1 MSDALE
7 PIAIATIRDGQEV
20 RIEGDEALRKALADR
35 LRLVSIDLFDAV
47 ATLGRDGEAIN
58 ANGRVKAKVTQA
70 CTATGDPVPAT
81 IDEPFALLFAAQPD
95 HAEDE
100 EIELGAND
108 LDTIFHDGRTVPL
121 GDAIVDTLA
130 LALDPYPRVADADER
145 LRAAGVL
152 REEEAGA
159 FGALA
164 ELKKKMEG
172 GE

>member
-1 MSDALE
+1 MSDALD
-7 PIAIATIRDGQEV
+7 PIAIATIRDGQKV
-20 RIEGDEALRKALADR
+20 RIDADEALRGAIAKR
-35 LRLVSIDLFDAV
+35 LRLLSVERFEAEAVLGQDGGAVSAD
-47 ATLGRDGEAIN
+47 
-58 ANGRVKAKVTQA
+58 GRVKAAVTQA
-70 CTATGDPVPAT
+70 CTATGDPVEET
-81 IDEPFALLFAAQPD
+81 IDEPFTLLFAAQPD
-95 HAEDE
+95 VDEDE
-100 EIELGAND
+100 EIELAADD

-130 LALDPYPRVADADER
+130 LALDPYPRAADADER

-172 GE
+172 GD